1 MKKFKVLFEHRG
13 TLTCLATVFANDK
26 DEINSDCIFDDS
38 ENIEDIDFAG
48 DQVEIIDI
56 KEINEEV

>member
-1 MKKFKVLFEHRG
+1 MKKFEVLFEHRG

-26 DEINSDCIFDDS
+26 DEINSDCIFDYP
-38 ENIEDIDFAG
+38 ENVEDISFDG
-48 DQVEIIDI
+48 DLIEIIDI